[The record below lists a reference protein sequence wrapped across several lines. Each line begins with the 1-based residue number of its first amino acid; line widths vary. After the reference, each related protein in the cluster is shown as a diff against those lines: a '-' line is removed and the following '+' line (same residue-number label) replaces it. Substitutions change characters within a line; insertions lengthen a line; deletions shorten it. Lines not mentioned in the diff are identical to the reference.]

1 MPWET
6 QHRPHGMEAKP
17 SGPHCLQRHTQAR
30 LVPGTCRWRGMLFP
44 ASLRYRQDPPPYLAV
59 GGEVHPSGTSRATCM
74 VAEPFS
80 SCYLAA
86 CAPSV
91 GSDCGHSLQD
101 VPLSVTRTWHPCRGA
116 TGRSP
121 LRCTVLITLLRG
133 GGALLHT
140 HCNQRILW
148 PNTMPPSVQHE

>member
-1 MPWET
+1 MPWDP
-6 QHRPHGMEAKP
+6 QHMPHGMEAKP
-17 SGPHCLQRHTQAR
+17 SGPRCLQRHTQAR

-44 ASLRYRQDPPPYLAV
+44 ASLRYRQDPTVPRGRRKSIPAEQA
-59 GGEVHPSGTSRATCM
+59 GQSCM
-74 VAEPFS
+74 VAEPCS

-86 CAPSV
+86 CAPSM
-91 GSDCGHSLQD
+91 GSDCDHSLQA
-101 VPLSVTRTWHPCRGA
+101 VPPSVTRTWHPCRGA

-121 LRCTVLITLLRG
+121 LRYTVLITHLRG